1 MRVVTPLLL
10 AVVALLHAAPAS
22 GEPEAAS
29 SSPATSA
36 DDICR
41 TLQKAAEAN
50 ELPVQ
55 FLTRLI
61 WQESRFQSSAVSPK
75 GAQGIAQFMP
85 GTARLRGLIDPFEP
99 VDSLLKSAAYLRE
112 LFERF
117 GNLGLAAA
125 AYNAGERRLSE
136 WIAGRGELPRETHDY
151 VRIITGH
158 PAEAWKADDPPESSA
173 ATIPPGIPCVEI
185 AGQFVAARLER
196 KTPQAPTNWMPW
208 GVQVAAHW
216 SSKTALSL
224 YSALQREFPK
234 LLRERPPMLVNM
246 TGGRSARRT
255 AVRVP
260 MQTRADA
267 DKFCNE
273 LRAAGGS
280 CVVLKSP
287 RASAGG

>member
-1 MRVVTPLLL
+1 MRVVICFVL
-10 AVVALLHAAPAS
+10 ATFAILGVAMARADPSAPS
-22 GEPEAAS
+22 R
-29 SSPATSA
+29 TA
-36 DDICR
+36 DDLCR
-41 TLQKAAEAN
+41 TLEEAAQAN
-50 ELPVQ
+50 RIPVQ

-61 WQESRFQSSAVSPK
+61 WQESRFDAGAVSPK

-85 GTARLRGLIDPFEP
+85 GTARLRGLVDPFEP
-99 VDSLLKSAAYLRE
+99 IESLVKSAAYLRE

-136 WIAGRGELPRETHDY
+136 WIAGKGELPRETRDY

-173 ATIPPGIPCVEI
+173 AAIPPGIPCVEI
-185 AGQFVAARLER
+185 AGQFVATKAEREHRRRTARG
-196 KTPQAPTNWMPW
+196 NWAPW

-216 SSKTALSL
+216 SSEKALSF
-224 YSALQREFPK
+224 YSALQKEFPK
-234 LLRERPPMLVNM
+234 ELGDRAPMLVTM
-246 TGGRSARRT
+246 IGGRSARRT

-260 MQTRADA
+260 MHTRAEA
-267 DKFCNE
+267 DKFCSS

-287 RASAGG
+287 TASAGR